1 MIARFIAIDRHEIPD
16 FGYGWPYFGFADHV
30 K

>member
-1 MIARFIAIDRHEIPD
+1 VEAVGVEIADLR
-16 FGYGWPYFGFADHV
+16 YGWPYFGFADHV